1 MSHFTVLVPA
11 DDVNDLEDRLL
22 PFMENCCGTP
32 PYDYMTFFD
41 EEDRL
46 QDKGK
51 EIIVADSYAGEKNP
65 ESVGKTHL
73 QFFGQGDFDKF
84 CEEWAGLSRD
94 PLEGRIGYWQN
105 EDAKWDWY
113 SVGGRWTGYLQLKQ
127 QVTPADVARDIVGYG
142 RPGVFGKPQR
152 GPLCCDWAP
161 VSWIDWKGMRDK
173 DFEEALE
180 HFRTFKKCQAEAEA
194 MDVQAHLDEFRVD
207 FLKLLEERED
217 WQGTLHEYTEQRLL
231 GDILRREKIFLWGQ
245 DDLLALSEEEFI
257 LKQKAKA
264 LTFAFVDMEGR
275 WVQRGQMGWW
285 ALVSDKNEGYD
296 ATFWLFV
303 KRLEESSPN
312 QRCYL
317 VDCHI

>member
-1 MSHFTVLVPA
+1 MSHFSVLVPA

-41 EEDRL
+41 EEDKL
-46 QDKGK
+46 QEQAK
-51 EIIVADSYAGEKNP
+51 EIITADSHTGEKHP
-65 ESVGKTHL
+65 ESVGKTRL
-73 QFFGQGDFDKF
+73 EFYGDGDFDKF

-94 PLEGRIGYWQN
+94 PLEGRIGAWQN
-105 EDAKWDWY
+105 PNAKWDWY

-127 QVTPADVARDIVGYG
+127 PSTAGAHIVGYG
-142 RPGVFGKPQR
+142 RRGVIGKPQR

-180 HFRTFKKCQAEAEA
+180 RFRTIKKCQVEAEG
-194 MDVQAHLDEFRVD
+194 MDVEAHLDEFRAD
-207 FLKLLEERED
+207 FLELLEREKD
-217 WQGTLHEYTEQRLL
+217 WHGSLHEYTKQRLL
-231 GDILRREKIFLWGQ
+231 GKVLRREEIWLWGE

-257 LKQKAKA
+257 LRQKAKA

-285 ALVSDKNEGYD
+285 ALVTDENEGYD
-296 ATFWLFV
+296 AAFWMFV
-303 KRLEESSPN
+303 KRLGESNPN